1 MTLEC
6 TLVRGPTGNSTA
18 APLELTVDVEPGTS
32 GAVVEAAVSALFR
45 TRRLT
50 VEGQPLG
57 RLTVGVAP
65 LVDGAVLVDDVGLD
79 SFAASRRRPGGH
91 RGNGGSPGKT
101 PLFLLVHSGPASGQ
115 VIPLQRGRYCIGR
128 SGADINLADPDIS
141 RRHALLELSREAIT
155 IEDLGSSNGTRVD
168 GHPISRAAISTDSV
182 INCGATSFSI
192 VFVPDRNIGL
202 TGLDAAGSDVGTPID
217 VQRQE
222 PSVKGGQIAF
232 SVALPL
238 VVGVGMAL
246 ATGMWWF
253 LAFSSAS
260 AIGLLLP
267 VIAGRRSRRAFR
279 RAMEDAAKRDAERR
293 HRAAPSA
300 ARVVL
305 ACSTGI
311 PGAMAVP
318 GAEPSHPT
326 DGRASIRGE
335 LPGTAA
341 AVVRLRIGTHP
352 GSANIRTEPP
362 SPGLRPQRLGIVPIT
377 FDPRSGTTALLG
389 PDASV
394 LGLARFLIMQLA
406 AFPQAAGMRA
416 VLFGQVDRLPL
427 SARFLPNT
435 VLSADADAVRTLL
448 SDTPPSGG
456 MFILF
461 TSAGRQDPIGSREEV
476 ELLEASARSGWQTII
491 CGGHPASAVSTTIDL
506 SPKHARLLTEARVE
520 PFEPDLVP
528 ADVFDRFCR
537 SRTGFL
543 HASESAVPESTVP
556 EKVVLGNLVDWGLG
570 AITARWAAPDGEA
583 ALAAP
588 IGQGCH
594 GPLVLDLE
602 RDGPHFLIAG
612 TTGSG
617 KSELLRTFVAALSL
631 IHSPDRINFL
641 FIDFKGGSGL
651 APLARLPHCVGM
663 LTDLGRESL
672 GRYLQSLRAEVRLRE
687 RLLAAA
693 RVPDLRAY
701 RLFDG
706 PAAAPLPVLPY
717 LVLVVDEFRMLVE
730 EAPEALAELMRIA
743 TIGRSL
749 GIHLIMATQRPQGA
763 LSADIRANVTSS
775 IALRVQSDSD
785 SQDILNSR
793 CAAGIS
799 VDTPGRAFLVR
810 GPGAPEEFQAATLHG
825 TPSPSSPLP
834 VLARPTTAALQSPA
848 THRGSQSGKAP
859 ISSAEDAEQL
869 VAAVSSAWTKLG
881 GKEPRQPVA
890 PSLPPN
896 LAFSPI
902 PEDETEFSIALC
914 LADVPEEQRLDH
926 IHWAPMAQGHLAL
939 IGEQSGTARSTRTTA
954 AALLSHP
961 LESHLYI
968 LDADSSFPHTDCPG
982 RVGAM
987 VRPDELSRAV
997 RILHRLAT
1005 EASSRIHRGGQSLMP
1020 LILCITGWG
1029 SWVSAFRAGPYS
1041 WAEDLVH
1048 EIVRAGK
1055 SAGIA
1060 VIVSG
1065 GRELVSARLFSSLD
1079 NHAFFP
1085 HGSTQEAR
1093 FCWPRLPDAE
1103 GLPGRAVLQGAAIS
1117 GPACI
1122 VQFPE
1127 PAPGATWPY
1136 SPEREAMIPP
1146 FKVLPLPERLTVEE
1160 VIQRL
1165 DSSPAPQRL
1174 EAGQIKAPP
1183 HTGLRTS
1190 GEVLWI
1196 GVGGDNLDA
1205 VSIRLSR
1212 GGAFLALG
1220 GPASG
1225 KSALLKT
1232 LRLLNPERQWLQP
1245 GWQEDPSAYWFSV
1258 WNEREEKTKGTRAPM
1273 LIDDLDL
1280 LDTECQ
1286 HYLADLNGLGHPAVL
1301 TADFHAPLYGSPLAV
1316 RARARGDGLLLAPL
1330 RVTDG
1335 DFFGISYE
1343 VEQSPPPGRAVLFR
1357 SGRSEAVQLAINED
1371 PS

>member
-1 MTLEC
+1 M
-6 TLVRGPTGNSTA
+6 
-18 APLELTVDVEPGTS
+18 D
-32 GAVVEAAVSALFR
+32 
-45 TRRLT
+45 
-50 VEGQPLG
+50 

-65 LVDGAVLVDDVGLD
+65 LVDGAVLVDDVGLA
-79 SFAASRRRPGGH
+79 SFAASMRRSGGH
-91 RGNGGSPGKT
+91 RGNSGSSGKT
-101 PLFLLVHSGPASGQ
+101 QLFLLVHSGPASGQ
-115 VIPLQRGRYCIGR
+115 VIPLHRGRYCIGR
-128 SGADINLADPDIS
+128 SGGDINLADPDMS

-155 IEDLGSSNGTRVD
+155 IEDLGSSNGTRLD
-168 GHPISRAAISTDSV
+168 GLRISRTAISIDS
-182 INCGATSFSI
+182 IISCGATSFSV
-192 VFVPDRNIGL
+192 VFVPHRNIGL
-202 TGLDAAGSDVGTPID
+202 TSLDAAGSDVGTPID

-222 PSVKGGQIAF
+222 PSVKGVQMAF

-238 VVGVGMAL
+238 LVGVGTAL

-260 AIGLLLP
+260 AFGLLLP
-267 VIAGRRSRRAFR
+267 VIAGRRSRRVFR
-279 RAMEDAAKRDAERR
+279 RSMEDAAKRDAERR

-300 ARVVL
+300 VRVVL
-305 ACSTGI
+305 ACSAGI
-311 PGAMAVP
+311 PRAMAAP
-318 GAEPSHPT
+318 GAERSQPT
-326 DGRASIRGE
+326 DGGASMRGE
-335 LPGTAA
+335 LPRAA
-341 AVVRLRIGTHP
+341 DAAVRLRIGTHP
-352 GSANIRTEPP
+352 GTANIRTEPP
-362 SPGLRPQRLGIVPIT
+362 SPGLPPQSLGMVPIT
-377 FDPRSGTTALLG
+377 FDPRSGATALLG
-389 PDASV
+389 PEASV
-394 LGLARFLIMQLA
+394 VGLARFLIMQLA
-406 AFPQAAGMRA
+406 AFPQAAGMRV
-416 VLFGQVDRLPL
+416 VLFGHADRLPL

-435 VLSADADAVRTLL
+435 VLSADADAVRTRL

-456 MFILF
+456 TFILF
-461 TSAGRQDPIGSREEV
+461 TSLDRQDPTDSREQA

-491 CGGHPASAVSTTIDL
+491 CGGHPVAAVSTTIDL
-506 SPKHARLLTEARVE
+506 SPKRATLLTEAGLE

-543 HASESAVPESTVP
+543 AASEGTIAEGAVPEN
-556 EKVVLGNLVDWGLG
+556 VVLGNLVDWGHG
-570 AITARWAAPDGEA
+570 AIKARWAAPDGEA
-583 ALAAP
+583 LLAAP
-588 IGQGCH
+588 IGQGRH
-594 GPLVLDLE
+594 GSLVLDLE

-617 KSELLRTFVAALSL
+617 KSELMRTFVAALSL

-651 APLARLPHCVGM
+651 APLAGLPHCVGM

-672 GRYLQSLRAEVRLRE
+672 GRFLQSLRAEVRLRE
-687 RLLAAA
+687 RLLAAGH
-693 RVPDLRAY
+693 VPDLKAY

-717 LVLVVDEFRMLVE
+717 LLLVVDEFRMLVE
-730 EAPEALAELMRIA
+730 EAPAALAELIRIA

-749 GIHLIMATQRPQGA
+749 GIHLVMATQRPQGA

-775 IALRVQSDSD
+775 IALRVQSASD
-785 SQDILNSR
+785 SHDILNSR

-810 GPGAPEEFQAATLHG
+810 GPGAPEEFQTATLHG
-825 TPSPSSPLP
+825 TPSPGSPLP
-834 VLARPTTAALQSPA
+834 VRARPATAALQSPA
-848 THRGSQSGKAP
+848 ARRGNEAGEAP
-859 ISSAEDAEQL
+859 ISSAEDATQF
-869 VAAVSSAWTKLG
+869 VAAVSSVWTKLG

-890 PSLPPN
+890 PPLPPN
-896 LAFSPI
+896 LAFSPV

-914 LADVPEEQRLDH
+914 LADVPEKQRLEH
-926 IHWAPMAQGHLAL
+926 IHWAPMTQGHLAL
-939 IGEQSGTARSTRTTA
+939 IGEQSGTARSARTTA

-968 LDADSSFPHTDCPG
+968 FDADSSFPHTDCPG
-982 RVGAM
+982 RIGAV
-987 VRPDELSRAV
+987 VRPDELSRAA

-1005 EASSRIHRGGQSLMP
+1005 EASSRLHHGADQKLMP

-1029 SWVSAFRAGPYS
+1029 SWVSSFRAGPYS

-1065 GRELVSARLFSSLD
+1065 GRELVSARLFPSLET
-1079 NHAFFP
+1079 HAFFP
-1085 HGSTQEAR
+1085 HGSTEEAR
-1093 FCWPRLPDAE
+1093 FGWPRLPDAE
-1103 GLPGRAVLQGAAIS
+1103 RLPGRAVLQGAAIS

-1127 PAPGATWPY
+1127 PAPDATWPY
-1136 SPEREAMIPP
+1136 SQERAAMLTP

-1160 VIQRL
+1160 TIQLL
-1165 DSSPAPQRL
+1165 DSGPAPQRV
-1174 EAGQIKAPP
+1174 EASQNKAPP
-1183 HTGLRTS
+1183 KTGVHSS
-1190 GEVLWI
+1190 GQFLWI

-1220 GPASG
+1220 APASG
-1225 KSALLKT
+1225 KSALLRI
-1232 LRLLNPERQWLQP
+1232 LRVLNPKHHWLQP
-1245 GWQEDPSAYWFSV
+1245 GRLEDPSAYWFNV
-1258 WNEREEKTKGTRAPM
+1258 WNEREEKIRGTGAVM

-1280 LDTECQ
+1280 LDSECQ
-1286 HYLADLNGLGHPAVL
+1286 QYLADLNGMGHPAVF

-1335 DFFGISYE
+1335 DFFGIRYE

-1357 SGRSEAVQLAINED
+1357 SGRSEAVQLAIDEHA
-1371 PS
+1371 S